1 MRKQYYFRPSPRGL
15 LSWDVDR
22 LVHLSSRLPRKRIP
36 LGKIRELDEAWSGE
50 DGPQSWRALVEH
62 LRLIDEADLSFP
74 IILSSDGAVMDGMHR
89 VAKAVLQGRKDI
101 EAVQFERDPEPDH
114 VGLGPEALPY

>member
-1 MRKQYYFRPSPRGL
+1 
-15 LSWDVDR
+15 VDR